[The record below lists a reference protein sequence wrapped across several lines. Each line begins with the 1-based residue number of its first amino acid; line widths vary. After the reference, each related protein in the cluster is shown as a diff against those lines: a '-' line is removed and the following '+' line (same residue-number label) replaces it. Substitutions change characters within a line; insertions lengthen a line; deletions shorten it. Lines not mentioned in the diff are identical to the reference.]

1 VFDSLRS
8 IDIMRLEFLYFTMSL
23 AGEDLEPTRANLLE
37 LDEQIELVEKGKNQ
51 LQQVQEQLINEFMN
65 LLERW
70 REESSDTSDKFE
82 DAQNKLDMT
91 RAMEGD
97 VKVRSAAQ
105 ATSEPVKL
113 QSSIRNV
120 AGVKVPEF
128 TANSAQKEL
137 DERGYGILGSS
148 ARIDETASSYEEVVD
163 MIVIIAELETA
174 MMSILEEIEK
184 IKRRVNA
191 FEYRI
196 LPNLNEQKKNIEQS
210 LMEKERQEVYSLK
223 KIKDKKEEEE
233 EEDDD
238 YAM

>member
-1 VFDSLRS
+1 
-8 IDIMRLEFLYFTMSL
+8 MRLEFIYNTMSL

-37 LDEQIELVEKGKNQ
+37 IDEQIELVEKGKNQ
-51 LQQVQEQLINEFMN
+51 LEQVQEQLINEFMN

-70 REESSDTSDKFE
+70 KEESSDISDRFK
-82 DAQNKLDMT
+82 DAQDKLDMT

-105 ATSEPVKL
+105 ATSETVKL

-128 TANSAQKEL
+128 TSNSVQKDL
-137 DERGYGILGSS
+137 DQRGYGILGSS
-148 ARIDETASSYEEVVD
+148 ARIDETADSYEEVVD
-163 MIVIIAELETA
+163 MIIVIAELETA
-174 MMSILEEIEK
+174 MMRMLEEIEK

-196 LPNLNEQKKNIEQS
+196 LPDLNEQKESIEQS

-223 KIKDKKEEEE
+223 KIKDKKE
-233 EEDDD
+233 DDSD
-238 YAM
+238 DM

>member
-1 VFDSLRS
+1 
-8 IDIMRLEFLYFTMSL
+8 MRLEFIYNTMSL

-37 LDEQIELVEKGKNQ
+37 IDEQIELVEKGKNQ
-51 LQQVQEQLINEFMN
+51 LEQVQEQLINEFMN

-70 REESSDTSDKFE
+70 KEESSDISDRFE
-82 DAQNKLDMT
+82 DAQDKLDMT

-105 ATSEPVKL
+105 ATSETVKL

-128 TANSAQKEL
+128 TSNSVQKDL
-137 DERGYGILGSS
+137 DQRGYGILGSS
-148 ARIDETASSYEEVVD
+148 ARIDETADSYEEVVD
-163 MIVIIAELETA
+163 MIVVIAELETA
-174 MMSILEEIEK
+174 MMRMLEEIEK

-196 LPNLNEQKKNIEQS
+196 LPDLNEQKENIEQS

-223 KIKDKKEEEE
+223 KIKDKKE
-233 EEDDD
+233 DDSYD
-238 YAM
+238 M